1 MLGGDAWGSLGRRR
15 ATLRRAGAAWAVA
28 GLVAGALAAS
38 AAAGRESPEQRLF
51 VAAPDA
57 GICAAPGPDLFHD
70 DFEAGDDCRWSLAS
84 PAGPPCPPPV
94 CGDGLLRAGEAC
106 DDGNLIDETACAYGL
121 GACTCCAA
129 DCSAE
134 LLLAGPVCGDSN
146 VDSAAGEVCDDGNT
160 VTELQCPYGV
170 GCVSCNRFCTEEL
183 ALPARYCGDFRVDA
197 DDGEACDDGNQI
209 TETACPYGTPTCTR
223 CSAVCTVL
231 NLTGGVCGDGA
242 VAAGLEACDDG
253 NPITETTCPY
263 GQSACAAC
271 SADCQSAL
279 ALGGGVCGDGAVDLP
294 WENCDDGNTI
304 ACGTCSANCRTARS
318 AAATGHLVAVA
329 GDQIDDGETFTLA
342 SELGSFV
349 FELDVDF
356 SVLPGHIAV
365 SITGSD
371 TAGQVG
377 TKIAT
382 AVNNFTAGLQ
392 AVCAGSALVRIANE
406 RATSLGN
413 QPILE
418 TVASPEFEVAG
429 LAGGL
434 AGDCAAGVGCVSGD
448 DCASGICNSGV
459 CTPP

>member
-160 VTELQCPYGV
+160 VTELECPYGV

-197 DDGEACDDGNQI
+197 DDGEACDDGNQ
-209 TETACPYGTPTCTR
+209 
-223 CSAVCTVL
+223 
-231 NLTGGVCGDGA
+231 
-242 VAAGLEACDDG
+242 
-253 NPITETTCPY
+253 ITETTCPY